1 MAGEAKVPF
10 FSMSGSEFVQMFVGM
25 GDKYDMMA
33 LDTVSNA
40 YLLEKETI
48 TGDEFMAILARYTK
62 A

>member
-1 MAGEAKVPF
+1 MPF

-33 LDTVSNA
+33 LETVSNA

-48 TGDEFMAILARYTK
+48 TGDEFMSILAKHRK
-62 A
+62 S